1 MLCTRVTRERSD
13 RARVSEGI
21 VQNKRSNFQ
30 CILISGRHRER
41 TLEEGFRFENLGD
54 YPKPWAHSLHGSFIE
69 QVFIDNLVTH
79 QALL

>member
-1 MLCTRVTRERSD
+1 MTGQGI
-13 RARVSEGI
+13 SEGT
-21 VQNKRSNFQ
+21 VQNKRSDFQ
-30 CILISGRHRER
+30 CILLSGRHRER

-54 YPKPWAHSLHGSFIE
+54 YPKPWARGIHSLHGSFIE